1 MKRKRNKSDLVCLF
15 PETIPPVWARV
26 DSGDGRE
33 LPFYCEFEHSREG
46 EFDGSGEGVNGLEGV
61 EEV

>member
-1 MKRKRNKSDLVCLF
+1 MKRKRNKTDLVCLF

-26 DSGDGRE
+26 DSDDGRE
-33 LPFYCEFEHSREG
+33 LPFYCEFEHSRG
-46 EFDGSGEGVNGLEGV
+46 EDGSGEDEDLDVG